1 MSAKQKQSLIG
12 LVSIHDV
19 MPETLPQI
27 RLLVA
32 QLSSY
37 GVDKITLLV
46 VPGKNWSDMDI
57 LQLQDWQ
64 ANGYTLAGH
73 GWNHEAEKP
82 RGVYHRI
89 HSLLL
94 SRLAAEHLSL
104 NRDQIF
110 ELINRCYAWFIEK
123 DLTPPTLYVPPAWA
137 LGRLNH
143 QDLCDLPFK
152 YYESSA
158 GIYSVEHDKFIAM
171 PLVGYEADRNW
182 RVPILRLWN
191 TFNTQWV
198 SAKRPLRI
206 SIHPYDLQY
215 PLRVDLLRHLRR
227 ATEALDCGE
236 VFELHGMEKVTE
248 N

>member
-1 MSAKQKQSLIG
+1 MKVVFS
-12 LVSIHDV
+12 VHDV
-19 MPETLPQI
+19 MPDTLAHIQEI
-27 RLLVA
+27 
-32 QLSSY
+32 LSHSQNIAPEKTY
-37 GVDKITLLV
+37 LLV
-46 VPGKNWSDMDI
+46 VPGLDWSTE
-57 LQLQDWQ
+57 QLASLRKLEEQ
-64 ANGYTLAGH
+64 GYQLCGH
-73 GWNHEAEKP
+73 GWVHKASQITTA
-82 RGVYHRI
+82 YHKL
-89 HSLLL
+89 HSTFV
-94 SRLAAEHLSL
+94 SRDVAEHLSL
-104 NRDQIF
+104 PKDELMALIRRNYHWF
-110 ELINRCYAWFIEK
+110 EQQGFKAP
-123 DLTPPTLYVPPAWA
+123 DLYVPPAWA